1 MNGLQIAITNV
12 IGQSNLAGIA
22 PPPPD
27 KTKFILSEQGDHLIT
42 ETGNLKM
49 IPENE
54 VIYVFT
60 ESGQQ
65 IITENN
71 KKIVTEL

>member
-12 IGQSNLAGIA
+12 IGQSNLVGIV

-27 KTKFILSEQGDHLIT
+27 KTKFIISEQGEHLIT

-54 VIYVFT
+54 VIYIFT
-60 ESGQQ
+60 ESGQR
-65 IITENN
+65 IITEKN
-71 KKIVTEL
+71 KKIITEI

>member
-12 IGQSNLAGIA
+12 IGQSNLAGIV
-22 PPPPD
+22 PPPD
-27 KTKFILSEQGDHLIT
+27 NTKFIISEQGEHLIT

>member
-27 KTKFILSEQGDHLIT
+27 KTKFIISEQGDDLIT

-49 IPENE
+49 VPE
-54 VIYVFT
+54 IQIIHVFS

>member
-12 IGQSNLAGIA
+12 IGQSNLGGGII
-22 PPPPD
+22 PPD
-27 KTKFILSEQGDHLIT
+27 KTKFIISEQGDHLIT

-54 VIYVFT
+54 IIYVFT
-60 ESGQQ
+60 ENNEQ

>member
-1 MNGLQIAITNV
+1 MIGLQISIVNV
-12 IGQSNLAGIA
+12 IGQSNLSGIA
-22 PPPPD
+22 PPPD
-27 KTKFILSEQGDHLIT
+27 NTKLIISEQGDHLIT

-54 VIYVFT
+54 VIYIFT

-65 IITENN
+65 IITEKN
-71 KKIVTEL
+71 KKIVIEI

>member
-12 IGQSNLAGIA
+12 IGQSNLAGA
-22 PPPPD
+22 APPPD
-27 KTKFILSEQGDHLIT
+27 KTKYILSEQGDHLIT

-60 ESGQQ
+60 EAGHQ

-71 KKIVTEL
+71 KKITTEL